1 MFLWPTINHWYF
13 GITTTVEDQKVPN
26 CFALEKG
33 LLRPERLSK
42 TLVDRLKPNKLQV
55 LCAFPQKC
63 KCEQCC
69 EKALFFISMPECFT
83 FKVVLLSSLEEIIGW
98 HATSPLGSL
107 AERRKKVWNYE
118 QYDYSNDGHQHQ
130 VFRLLLPF
138 PGASMFIFCC
148 G

>member
-1 MFLWPTINHWYF
+1 
-13 GITTTVEDQKVPN
+13 VPN

-83 FKVVLLSSLEEIIGW
+83 FKVVLLSSLEEIIG
-98 HATSPLGSL
+98 
-107 AERRKKVWNYE
+107 
-118 QYDYSNDGHQHQ
+118 
-130 VFRLLLPF
+130 
-138 PGASMFIFCC
+138 
-148 G
+148 